1 MTQAFES
8 GELQLEAGANPQAA
22 IKQLVTLP
30 GIGPWTA
37 HYIAMRALRWPDAFP
52 PGDVAVLNNL
62 GGITAQQ
69 AEAMSQAWRP
79 WRSYAALHIWK
90 R

>member
-1 MTQAFES
+1 
-8 GELQLEAGANPQAA
+8 
-22 IKQLVTLP
+22 
-30 GIGPWTA
+30 
-37 HYIAMRALRWPDAFP
+37 MRALRWPDAFP
-52 PGDVAVLNNL
+52 PGDIAVLNNL